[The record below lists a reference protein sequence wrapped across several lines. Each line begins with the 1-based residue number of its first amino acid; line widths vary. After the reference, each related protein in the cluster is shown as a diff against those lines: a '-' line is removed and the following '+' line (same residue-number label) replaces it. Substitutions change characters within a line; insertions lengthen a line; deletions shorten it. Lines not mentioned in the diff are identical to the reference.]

1 MLRRLDLASLITRVV
16 FAGRFDPAQNRA
28 GWFRLLTIYTYYR
41 RYANMKVDIETMR
54 NAAGEASDLLKALAN
69 PHRLMI
75 VCQLIEG
82 PRSVGQLAEFLG
94 IRDSTVSQHLALLR
108 RDALL
113 SATRDGQTI
122 WYAISSPQAKALL
135 ETLYQLY
142 CAPAPLCAP
151 EAKPVTK
158 SKRSTRK

>member
-1 MLRRLDLASLITRVV
+1 MNIDT
-16 FAGRFDPAQNRA
+16 
-28 GWFRLLTIYTYYR
+28 
-41 RYANMKVDIETMR
+41 ETMR
-54 NAAGEASDLLKALAN
+54 NAAGQASDLLKALAN

-94 IRDSTVSQHLALLR
+94 IRDSTVSQHLGLLR
-108 RDALL
+108 RDGLL

-135 ETLYQLY
+135 LTLYALY
-142 CAPAPLCAP
+142 CAPSPLCEPASAP
-151 EAKPVTK
+151 KVKSRKKRSAKP
-158 SKRSTRK
+158 